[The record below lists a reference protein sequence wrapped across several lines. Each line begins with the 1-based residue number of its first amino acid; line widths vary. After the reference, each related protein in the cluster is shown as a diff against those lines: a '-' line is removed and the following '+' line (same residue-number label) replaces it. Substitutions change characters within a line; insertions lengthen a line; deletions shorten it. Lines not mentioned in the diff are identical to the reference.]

1 MRTACAAS
9 PAPPQTARSLPR
21 RSRHVVQSLQ
31 SRDLLSSLSSRRAAL
46 LAGTLLAGFPRDQSA
61 SAAVPRPPEGDC
73 PECVGVISDLLNS
86 CPAESE
92 ACVSSQNDDEAHFC
106 APWAYGGDRKAAM
119 EFFAAT
125 VIGNPSSI
133 DPVGYKKGGGRG
145 VKPGRDQGTANDLSV
160 VTELVKY
167 DTETGYAR
175 VAIQICPKKYL
186 DKQDENGSSSTQTF
200 DLELLLW
207 DDDEVVN
214 VRCAAR
220 DRPTAKQ
227 GSWSLSYVD
236 GFSFSKNTARD
247 VAESVR
253 VALGWELL
261 PVISQFDPRF
271 NNSKR
276 LWFEKALDFGGFDA
290 SVMDE
295 RQGRQGKK

>member
-1 MRTACAAS
+1 
-9 PAPPQTARSLPR
+9 
-21 RSRHVVQSLQ
+21 VQSLQ